1 MHENYNQNIIGL
13 IMQLKCKQEQH
24 VRKLI
29 CKTKHV
35 LEITRLLAEGDYT
48 QNIGNIILY
57 QITNSVDT
65 C

>member
-57 QITNSVDT
+57 
-65 C
+65 